1 MIKFRHIITL
11 IVTLTTF
18 FSLQQANAGERIRL
32 RVMSMNIKEGAAYAS
47 HKAAPYAELIK
58 KYDPDVVC
66 LQEVDYMTTRN
77 GREIS
82 SMSSQQQQGCS
93 HIGASRSPIREAA
106 SE

>member
-58 KYDPDVVC
+58 RSGRSLP
-66 LQEVDYMTTRN
+66 TRS
-77 GREIS
+77 GLHDHPKRKERFP
-82 SMSSQQQQGCS
+82 Q
-93 HIGASRSPIREAA
+93 
-106 SE
+106 